1 MKNIATILRKEFS
14 RFFKDKRM
22 ILTIILPGLL
32 IYILYSV
39 LGSVIGKISDPDEE
53 FTPTAVVFNMPSEEL
68 GLNGI
73 FKISEEQLDIEE
85 AKGKVAE
92 GSLDLVIV
100 FPENFSIS
108 GDLNNPPNV
117 SVFYNSVNENSL
129 QSYYMASAL
138 LSAYQKTTFTVNLS
152 DKTVYDLATEKD
164 TSTKIL
170 SMLVPILMF
179 ALLASACMAVA
190 PESIAGEKERGTMA
204 TMLITPV
211 KRWQIALGKIIS
223 LACFAVLSGISSF
236 LGVILSLPKL
246 MNGMMNITS
255 VPYGFADYLGIFALI
270 ISLVLV
276 IVSMF
281 AVVSGLAKSVKEAGA
296 YIGPLMMLI
305 IVLGMVSMFVPS
317 TMVGLCAIPV
327 LGCGLAL
334 SGLLSLTASPLGIAL
349 AVISNLVFTG
359 LFIVA
364 LALMLNSE
372 KIMFKK

>member
-129 QSYYMASAL
+129 QGYYVASAL

-152 DKTVYDLATEKD
+152 DKTVYDLATGKD

-170 SMLVPILMF
+170 SMLVPMLMF

-236 LGVILSLPKL
+236 FGVILSLPKL

-281 AVVSGLAKSVKEAGA
+281 AAVSGVAKSVKEAGA

-359 LFIVA
+359 LFTVA